1 MVDFGNMDGGGSG
14 GDVGPGVA
22 SFSKKKNGDDWKNG
36 KKAPRQ
42 VDLSRLLDRLPPQA
56 IEAEMALLGA
66 MILDWR
72 AVGDVVQ
79 VLVDGDVFHKPEHQ
93 AIYAVLVELYDQHQS
108 IDMVQLHAKLSD
120 RGVLEQVGGLDYL
133 VELGEAVPSASGA
146 TRYAEI
152 VRDKALLRKMIHT
165 AGTILED
172 CHGCDE
178 PVVELFDKIESTI
191 FEIAE
196 KRTQEGTSALSTL
209 LQETFDKLE
218 SQDGQVITGIETGFT
233 DLDEMTNG
241 MQPGELII
249 VAARPSMG
257 KAQPLDAGVL
267 TPSGW
272 TSMGELGVGDAVAS
286 VDGRPSEVVG
296 VYPQGER
303 QVYRVTLSDGRSTEC
318 CAEHMWRVSFRG
330 WDKPRVLETRE
341 LIGMLEKARYR
352 NRLFVEA
359 FGGEFGGDADL
370 PLDPYALGCLI
381 GDGCLG
387 GSSVRFSGIDE
398 TVLENLDEALGP
410 AVKRVSAGRCDFRIV
425 QEGGA
430 SVAGIQGVRLNPVK
444 EALVE
449 LGLWDRGAADKFIPA
464 AYLNASRE
472 SRARLLA
479 GLIDTDGWVEGWGS
493 LRFSSASK
501 RLARDVVLL
510 MRSLGGTASY
520 TVKQTGYVYE
530 GQKRRGLPAYVC
542 NLQHPDAAEFATAPA
557 KRERLADAEGVS
569 RRARRRNLN
578 IVSIEP
584 TRICATQCIA
594 VSHPS
599 HLYVT
604 DGYTV
609 THNTAF
615 ALNVSEH
622 IGAVTGRP
630 VGIFSLEMSKQQLA
644 QRLLCSRSQVDS
656 HRLRRNM
663 LSRDDFGKL
672 SVAVGELSEAPI
684 YIDDTAGLTLMG
696 LRAKARRM
704 KQRYGIEALM
714 VDYLQLMS
722 NPGTKD
728 GRQNEVSAISRGVKA
743 LAREIECPIICLSQ
757 LNRAAEQREGH
768 RPRMSDLR
776 ESGSIEQD
784 ADVIMMLHREDYY
797 HRGDPEHVDNNEAEV
812 IVTKQRNGPTGTV
825 RLVFDGGTTRFKN
838 LSGSVAPG
846 Y

>member
-1 MVDFGNMDGGGSG
+1 MVDFGNSESGGGGDLRAFG
-14 GDVGPGVA
+14 GAAPGPSKQGDGWKDR
-22 SFSKKKNGDDWKNG
+22 KKK
-36 KKAPRQ
+36 PRT

-56 IEAEMALLGA
+56 IEAEMALLGS

-72 AVGDVVQ
+72 TVGDVVQ
-79 VLVDGDVFHKPEHQ
+79 VLVDAEVFHKPEHQ
-93 AIYAVLVELYDQHQS
+93 SIYAVLVELYDKHQS

-146 TRYAEI
+146 VRYAEI

-196 KRTQEGTSALSTL
+196 KRTQDGTAALSVL

-218 SQDGQVITGIETGFT
+218 AQDGQVITGVETGFK

-241 MQPGELII
+241 LQPGELII

-257 KAQPLDAGVL
+257 K
-267 TPSGW
+267 
-272 TSMGELGVGDAVAS
+272 
-286 VDGRPSEVVG
+286 
-296 VYPQGER
+296 
-303 QVYRVTLSDGRSTEC
+303 
-318 CAEHMWRVSFRG
+318 
-330 WDKPRVLETRE
+330 
-341 LIGMLEKARYR
+341 
-352 NRLFVEA
+352 
-359 FGGEFGGDADL
+359 
-370 PLDPYALGCLI
+370 
-381 GDGCLG
+381 
-387 GSSVRFSGIDE
+387 
-398 TVLENLDEALGP
+398 
-410 AVKRVSAGRCDFRIV
+410 
-425 QEGGA
+425 
-430 SVAGIQGVRLNPVK
+430 
-444 EALVE
+444 
-449 LGLWDRGAADKFIPA
+449 
-464 AYLNASRE
+464 
-472 SRARLLA
+472 
-479 GLIDTDGWVEGWGS
+479 
-493 LRFSSASK
+493 
-501 RLARDVVLL
+501 
-510 MRSLGGTASY
+510 
-520 TVKQTGYVYE
+520 
-530 GQKRRGLPAYVC
+530 
-542 NLQHPDAAEFATAPA
+542 
-557 KRERLADAEGVS
+557 
-569 RRARRRNLN
+569 
-578 IVSIEP
+578 
-584 TRICATQCIA
+584 
-594 VSHPS
+594 
-599 HLYVT
+599 
-604 DGYTV
+604 
-609 THNTAF
+609 TAF

-622 IGAVTGRP
+622 IGAVAGRP
-630 VGIFSLEMSKQQLA
+630 VGVFSLEMSKQQLA
-644 QRLLCSRSQVDS
+644 QRLLCSRSQVNS

-663 LSRDDFGKL
+663 LSREDFSKL
-672 SVAVGELSEAPI
+672 SHAVGELSEAPI

-722 NPGTKD
+722 NPSTKD

-743 LAREIECPIICLSQ
+743 LARELECPIICLSQ

-825 RLVFDGGTTRFKN
+825 KLMFDGGTTRFKN
-838 LSGSVAPG
+838 LALGGSSPS